1 MIYGML
7 YKKELNN
14 TLKNI
19 PNLDMLKNKKIL
31 ITGSTGLIG
40 SAIVDT
46 LAWENVTMI
55 PIFISMRQVAIKK
68 R

>member
-40 SAIVDT
+40 SSIVDT
-46 LAWENVTMI
+46 LAWENVT
-55 PIFISMRQVAIKK
+55 
-68 R
+68 